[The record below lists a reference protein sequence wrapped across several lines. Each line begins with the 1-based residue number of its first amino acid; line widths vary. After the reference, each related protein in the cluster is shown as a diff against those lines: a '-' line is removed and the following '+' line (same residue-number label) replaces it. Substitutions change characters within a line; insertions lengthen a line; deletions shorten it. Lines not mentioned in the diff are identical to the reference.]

1 MVSQLQ
7 IPTWAWTVFAVVV
20 VVSLA
25 IDLVAHRK
33 GHGNGRRAAIVWS
46 CIWVGISLLFAGFV
60 GVELG
65 WKVAQ
70 EFLTAWLVEKSLS
83 VDNLFVFLVI
93 FGRLKI
99 PRSQQHGVL
108 FWGIVGAFVTRAL
121 FIAAGSAVLAR
132 WQLATYI
139 LGAFLVFTG
148 LKTLRSH
155 PEQDDDG
162 KESRIIGF
170 LQSHMPF
177 TRRIEG
183 GAFTLIENG
192 KRVATPLL
200 VALVAIEITD
210 IMFAVDSI
218 PAVFA
223 ISNEPFI
230 VFSSNVFAILGLRAL
245 YLVLADIVAD
255 LKYLHYGLGALLIF
269 VGAKMLASGY
279 VHLPHWASLAITVAI
294 LAAAIVPSIIA
305 RRRKRARDGAE
316 PPPLQPT
323 SRPPSAR
330 EAAS

>member
-1 MVSQLQ
+1 MDTRLHV
-7 IPTWAWTVFAVVV
+7 PTWAWAVFAVVV

-25 IDLVAHRK
+25 VDLVAHRN
-33 GHGNGRRAAIVWS
+33 GHGNGRRAAFVWS
-46 CIWVGISLLFAGFV
+46 CIWIGISLLFAGFV
-60 GVELG
+60 WFELG
-65 WKVAQ
+65 GKVAQ

-99 PRSQQHGVL
+99 PRSHQHGVL

-132 WQLATYI
+132 WQVATYI

-155 PEQDDDG
+155 PEQDDDDG

-170 LQSHMPF
+170 LQKHLPF
-177 TRRIEG
+177 TTRMDG
-183 GAFTLIENG
+183 GAFTFIENG

-200 VALVAIEITD
+200 LALVGIEVTD

-223 ISNEPFI
+223 ISKEPFI

-245 YLVLADIVAD
+245 YLVLADVVAD
-255 LKYLHYGLGALLIF
+255 LKYLHYGLGTLLVF

-294 LAAAIVPSIIA
+294 LSAAIIPSVIA
-305 RRRKRARDGAE
+305 RRRQRAHDGARA
-316 PPPLQPT
+316 PT
-323 SRPPSAR
+323 LSSSSRPPSP
-330 EAAS
+330 AS

>member
-1 MVSQLQ
+1 MRADPSAASRLDV
-7 IPTWAWTVFAVVV
+7 PTWAWVVFAVVV
-20 VVSLA
+20 VVSLT
-25 IDLVAHRK
+25 IDLAVHRN
-33 GHGNGRRAAIVWS
+33 GHGNGRRAAIFWS
-46 CIWVGISLLFAGFV
+46 CVWIGISLLFAGFIWF
-60 GVELG
+60 ELG
-65 WKVAQ
+65 GAVAQ

-99 PRSQQHGVL
+99 PRTEQHRVL
-108 FWGIVGAFVTRAL
+108 FWGIVGAFLTRAL
-121 FIAAGSAVLAR
+121 FIAVGAAVLAR
-132 WQLATYI
+132 WQAATYV

-148 LKTLRSH
+148 AKTLRSH
-155 PEQDDDG
+155 PEHDD
-162 KESRIIGF
+162 KESRVLGF
-170 LQSHMPF
+170 LKERLPLT
-177 TRRIEG
+177 TRVDG
-183 GAFTLIENG
+183 GAFTVVESG

-200 VALVAIEITD
+200 LALVAIEVTD

-269 VGAKMLASGY
+269 VGAKMLASAW

-294 LAAAIVPSIIA
+294 LAAAIIPSLAA
-305 RRRKRARDGAE
+305 RRRRRGRLAT
-316 PPPLQPT
+316 P
-323 SRPPSAR
+323 
-330 EAAS
+330 

>member
-1 MVSQLQ
+1 MVSHLHV
-7 IPTWAWTVFAVVV
+7 PTWAWVVFAVVV

-25 IDLVAHRK
+25 IDLAAHRK

-46 CIWVGISLLFAGFV
+46 CVWVGISLLFAGFV
-60 GVELG
+60 GFELG
-65 WKVAQ
+65 AKVAG

-121 FIAAGSAVLAR
+121 FIAAGSAVLSR
-132 WQLATYI
+132 WQVATYI
-139 LGAFLVFTG
+139 LGGFLVFTG

-155 PEQDDDG
+155 PDQEDEDG
-162 KESRIIGF
+162 KESRIIKF
-170 LQSHMPF
+170 LQTRLPF
-177 TRRIEG
+177 TGRVDG
-183 GAFTLIENG
+183 GAFTLVENG

-200 VALVAIEITD
+200 LALVAIEVTD

-269 VGAKMLASGY
+269 VGAKMLASRY
-279 VHLPHWASLAITVAI
+279 VHLPHWASLAITIAI
-294 LAAAIVPSIIA
+294 LTAAIVPSIAA
-305 RRRKRARDGAE
+305 RRRKR
-316 PPPLQPT
+316 
-323 SRPPSAR
+323 R
-330 EAAS
+330 EAPPRHGPPRSAF

>member
-1 MVSQLQ
+1 MVSRLHV
-7 IPTWAWTVFAVVV
+7 PAWAWAVFAVVV

-25 IDLVAHRK
+25 VDLVVHRN

-46 CIWVGISLLFAGFV
+46 CVWIGISLLFAGFV
-60 GVELG
+60 GIELG
-65 WKVAQ
+65 GKVAQ

-99 PRSQQHGVL
+99 PRSEQHRVL

-121 FIAAGSAVLAR
+121 FIAAGSAVLSR
-132 WQLATYI
+132 WQLATYV

-155 PEQDDDG
+155 PGDDSDS
-162 KESRIIGF
+162 KESRVITF
-170 LQSHMPF
+170 LQTRLPF
-177 TRRIEG
+177 TSRVDG
-183 GAFTLIENG
+183 GAFTVFENG
-192 KRVATPLL
+192 KRMATPLL
-200 VALVAIEITD
+200 LALFAIEVTD

-245 YLVLADIVAD
+245 YLVLADVVAD
-255 LKYLHYGLGALLIF
+255 LKYLHYGLGALLVF
-269 VGAKMLASGY
+269 VGAKMLASQY

-294 LAAAIVPSIIA
+294 LAAAIIPSIAA
-305 RRRKRARDGAE
+305 RRRKRR
-316 PPPLQPT
+316 
-323 SRPPSAR
+323 SAQISALR
-330 EAAS
+330 QM